1 MLSFRSIEGSISDAR
16 VAVNLRGD
24 DGCLDCVGTG
34 RLLRKVE
41 DGGSD
46 EMGRGK
52 RLLEA
57 NGGGGGPTT
66 RGLVG
71 ETDLA
76 LWTYVLDHL
85 S

>member
-1 MLSFRSIEGSISDAR
+1 MVDD
-16 VAVNLRGD
+16 LRGD
-24 DGCLDCVGTG
+24 EGCLDCGRTG
-34 RLLRKVE
+34 EVWLLRRVE

-57 NGGGGGPTT
+57 NGGGGGLTT